1 MRRGVFVSSWP
12 RSIENDEGSRAMSQS
27 ASASVTL
34 LRAASLRVSLV
45 REASVVVSAYVEI
58 KFRAPHAIDTMLSP

>member
-1 MRRGVFVSSWP
+1 
-12 RSIENDEGSRAMSQS
+12 MSQS

>member
-1 MRRGVFVSSWP
+1 
-12 RSIENDEGSRAMSQS
+12 MSQS

-34 LRAASLRVSLV
+34 LRATSLRVSLV

-58 KFRAPHAIDTMLSP
+58 KFRAVHAIDAMLSP